1 MKGQAGRKNG
11 EKVEGECERRTGWE
25 GGGGGGLDGKR
36 SLTDLMCY

>member
-25 GGGGGGLDGKR
+25 GGGVEGWMAKEA
-36 SLTDLMCY
+36 